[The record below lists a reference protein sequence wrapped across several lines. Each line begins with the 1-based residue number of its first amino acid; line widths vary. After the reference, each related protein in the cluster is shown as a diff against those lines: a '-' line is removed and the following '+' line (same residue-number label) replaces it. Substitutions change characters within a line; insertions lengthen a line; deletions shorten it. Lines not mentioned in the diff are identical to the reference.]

1 MLSKSEK
8 KYRKLTRRVAI
19 TKVNLNKNTII
30 SKNNIDYKRSSK
42 NTDLNNNTIIIGR
55 KVKRKISKNQVLLKK
70 DIL

>member
-30 SKNNIDYKRSSK
+30 SKNNIDYKGVQ
-42 NTDLNNNTIIIGR
+42 NMI
-55 KVKRKISKNQVLLKK
+55 
-70 DIL
+70 